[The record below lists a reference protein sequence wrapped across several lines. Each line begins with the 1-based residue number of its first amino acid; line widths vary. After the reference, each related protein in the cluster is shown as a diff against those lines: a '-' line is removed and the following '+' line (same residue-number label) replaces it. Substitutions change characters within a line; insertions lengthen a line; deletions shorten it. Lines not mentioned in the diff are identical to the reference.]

1 MLISFGYCI
10 FTILTFEKEK
20 STKIV
25 ENSYF
30 ASLIPV
36 MNMVI
41 ESESTV
47 QKKSGASE
55 NETNQ
60 LFPVFLKMETLSLL
74 IIGGGNVG
82 LEKLQ
87 AVLGNSPQTHI
98 RLIALSIDPR
108 ILEIAGQH
116 PNITIF
122 NKAYQATDLDGA
134 EILIVAVNDI
144 PLSEQI
150 RNDAKARGILVNVA
164 DKPALCDFYLGS
176 IVKKGNLKIA
186 ISTNGKSP
194 TVAKRLKEVLN
205 EIIPSEM
212 EDVLNDMQYIRQQ
225 LDGDFSDKVKQLND
239 LTKILVAKKI
249 SLEEVN
255 LQKPKEKKWQQIV
268 KFCLFA
274 FVFMI
279 VGATVFNF
287 FPSEKVFGAV
297 TSIPEYIDV
306 NSFLIMLLTGFMAQ
320 MVDGSLGMGYGTI
333 STTFLLANGV
343 SPAVVSSRVHSARV
357 FSSGVSGY
365 SHHRFGNINKKL
377 FKTLV
382 VPGIIGAIAGA
393 CLAYIGQKYSSYV
406 RIPLAI
412 YTSYLGYFIIRKALR
427 KKTGQEKVKR
437 AGWLAGI
444 GGFMDAFAGG
454 GWGAL
459 VTSTLI
465 SKRKSPRYVI
475 GSVCLAEFFVVFASA
490 VTFFILLKHIPVGDV
505 LGLIIGGVI
514 AAPIAARLVGKLPLK
529 TMYFAVGGLVT
540 LTSLFSLWKAVNMVM
555 HS

>member
-1 MLISFGYCI
+1 MLIETESPI
-10 FTILTFEKEK
+10 QTISAQNTAG
-20 STKIV
+20 S
-25 ENSYF
+25 N
-30 ASLIPV
+30 A
-36 MNMVI
+36 
-41 ESESTV
+41 
-47 QKKSGASE
+47 
-55 NETNQ
+55 
-60 LFPVFLKMETLSLL
+60 LFPVFLKLETLSVL

-87 AVLGNSPQTHI
+87 AVLGNSPLAKI
-98 RLIALSIDPR
+98 RLVALSIEDK
-108 ILEIAGQH
+108 IYELAAKH
-116 PNITIF
+116 PNI
-122 NKAYQATDLDGA
+122 KLSQKPYHPDDLFFA
-134 EILIVAVNDI
+134 EILIVAVNNI
-144 PLSEQI
+144 PLSEKI
-150 RNDAKARGILVNVA
+150 RKDAKERGILVNVA
-164 DKPALCDFYLGS
+164 DKPDLCDFYLGS

-205 EIIPSEM
+205 EIIPAEM
-212 EDVLNDMQYIRQQ
+212 EDVLNDMQYIRQK

-239 LTKILVAKKI
+239 LTKILVAKQV

-255 LQKPKEKKWQQIV
+255 LQKRKEKKWQQIV

-287 FPSEKVFGAV
+287 FPSQQVFDTV
-297 TSIPEYIDV
+297 KSIPDYIDI

-382 VPGIIGAIAGA
+382 VPGIIGAVAGA

-437 AGWLAGI
+437 AGWLAGV

-540 LTSLFSLWKAVNMVM
+540 LTSLFSLWKAVNSIL
-555 HS
+555 H